1 MRAGYLPDGLV
12 DTTRKRAR
20 TAVQRRGDGH
30 SRGVLTRLLTC
41 TDGLILVT
49 LPLVQDDPAALYT
62 PEAGALARSAV
73 RTILPTQAAWSKL
86 ECNRHGLLHVHVL
99 TDARS
104 APDLPPGTRWKPV
117 GDALGLLA
125 YLSKPSDARACRWRD
140 QRGRW
145 HAPRP
150 ADQLAAATDH
160 AAARMRGRLPRMTWS
175 NNLPRIGRS
184 PEGG

>member
-1 MRAGYLPDGLV
+1 MLASNLPGSLR
-12 DTTRKRAR
+12 DTTSRRAR

-30 SRGVLTRLLTC
+30 SRGVLTRLLSC

-73 RTILPTQAAWSKL
+73 RTILPTHAAWVKL
-86 ECNRHGLLHVHVL
+86 ECNRGGLLHVHVL
-99 TDARS
+99 TDARA

-117 GDALGLLA
+117 GNALGLLA

-140 QRGRW
+140 RRGRW
-145 HAPRP
+145 HAPLP

-160 AAARMRGRLPRMTWS
+160 AAARMRGRLPRLTWS
-175 NNLPRIGRS
+175 NKLPTM
-184 PEGG
+184 PKGG